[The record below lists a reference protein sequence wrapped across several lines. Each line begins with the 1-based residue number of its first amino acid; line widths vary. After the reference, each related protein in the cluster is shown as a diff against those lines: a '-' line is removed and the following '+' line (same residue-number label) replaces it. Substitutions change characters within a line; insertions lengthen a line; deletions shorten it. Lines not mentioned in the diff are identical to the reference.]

1 MAEARITLKVD
12 GNSVTVHPVFGDDIR
27 IKFSKEKDQVFQRTT
42 VEGTVKF
49 VREDFD
55 LIASCSHNSTL
66 QIGVYN
72 GSTLLGTSDFIK
84 SDCELDYDDRVCTIK
99 ITTKDKYDD
108 FLAKYDNKY
117 NLPKLAPPIT
127 SLTLHKRPILQFY
140 FLHDKKITNL
150 FGNMSF
156 EVNARSGAEDKVEA
170 DVLDCGFTKCFHWRK
185 INVPISSAY
194 PSIQEVSGDY
204 IGQFTSIVEGS
215 KCWRGD
221 NQYYLQYT
229 HYTEDGYDAWL
240 WILYNGNGTVY
251 NNSGRI
257 FVQAGDGT
265 QSEQRFQTIL
275 WGASF
280 GGSALTVGF
289 ATSYNRVCYV
299 RALSDYD
306 GTITGE
312 TKVAMNSIS
321 EDIAED
327 NYNYRYAWTVSFLD
341 LSTRIIISDVVQAEP
356 TEYGI
361 DGDGNYFVA
370 PTPSATEN
378 AIYPIGWSMWIPVSI
393 WFESSPSLDVTLR
406 SNFDT
411 TYVLRDAYA
420 IHDSINLLLQ
430 AMGVPFGFS
439 NTQLYSK
446 FLYGNTDGLMDT
458 IPTPKMLNNYI
469 YITPITNV
477 KKTRYEQP
485 ARKGDITLKQILD
498 MFKKVYQCY
507 WFLDNNGRL
516 VIEHI
521 SYFKNNQNYGLYT
534 PTPQI
539 DLTTMKD
546 MPNGKMW
553 SFDTSTVT
561 FDRKNCP
568 SRYEFEWGNDCT
580 EQFNGYAIDILDKPA
595 EGTGKESNAVTNFT
609 ADIDYTVIYPSG
621 VSDDIYAIME
631 AKNTG
636 THEVQIIDVTL
647 LSGNPVYSMQNGY
660 LSFLFAEQNYWPYDL
675 GGWDARVEG
684 QRLPVYAVRH
694 LIQQSVGVP
703 LEGQNAT
710 LPDTLSAV
718 KAELGIGLLKGA
730 SVNINTFYA
739 NTDLTMQA
747 EKDDYKNNLRLYV
760 ALYTHGNYAIFMQN
774 TSNTVVDVRYTYQG
788 GSVLNTTIWG
798 NSNHVVASGSQSSL
812 NVNDV
817 VILTAK
823 QTSFYN
829 VCIGDV
835 IKRYGSRIT
844 HTIDQSSP
852 TDIIATFEGNGY
864 TGGQDFAYIKVH
876 IIKACT
882 VKITPSSENGYDIG
896 YVAKK
901 PCTTAAEVTSA
912 GGTYTSGTTVKTVS
926 LSAGQDVYIGYSKD
940 GSGVS
945 GNDKVEIEIS
955 QN

>member
-12 GNSVTVHPVFGDDIR
+12 GNTVAVHPVFGDDIK

-99 ITTKDKYDD
+99 ITTKDRYED

-117 NLPKLAPPIT
+117 NLPKLAPAIT
-127 SLTLHKRPILQFY
+127 PLTLHKRPVLQFY
-140 FLHDKKITNL
+140 FLHDKKITNV

-156 EVNARSGAEDKVEA
+156 EADARGGAEDLTANEVQTK
-170 DVLDCGFTKCFHWRK
+170 GFRLLGTLKA
-185 INVPISSAY
+185 IDIPSS
-194 PSIQEVSGDY
+194 PSSLSTVAGRYVSRGGTSG
-204 IGQFTSIVEGS
+204 IGARLYRE
-215 KCWRGD
+215 D
-221 NQYYLQYT
+221 NAYYLEFAYSSDYAAYYWQ
-229 HYTEDGYDAWL
+229 
-240 WILYNGNGTVY
+240 LYN
-251 NNSGRI
+251 S
-257 FVQAGDGT
+257 
-265 QSEQRFQTIL
+265 
-275 WGASF
+275 
-280 GGSALTVGF
+280 GGSAYYNGGYVYVTAQASDTVTEFDCGIKLGSNYGS
-289 ATSYNRVCYV
+289 ATQIAITTTHNRILYA
-299 RALSDYD
+299 RILSDFA
-306 GTITGE
+306 GEVTGE
-312 TKVAMNSIS
+312 SKTAINTIS
-321 EDIAED
+321 DDVAED
-327 NYNYRYAWTVSFLD
+327 THNYLYAWTVNTLD
-341 LSTRIIISDVVQAEP
+341 LISRMHVSDTVQSEP
-356 TEYGI
+356 TEWGI
-361 DGDGNYFVA
+361 NGDEEYFVR

-378 AIYPIGWSMWIPVSI
+378 AMYPVGWSLWIPFSF
-393 WFESSPSLDVTLR
+393 WFESSPSLDATMR
-406 SNFDT
+406 GYYDT

-420 IHDSINLLLQ
+420 VHDAINLLLQ
-430 AMGVPFGFS
+430 AMDVPFDFQANSPYS
-439 NTQLYSK
+439 N
-446 FLYGNTDGLMDT
+446 FLYGYGDSLMDT
-458 IPTPKMLNNYI
+458 LPTPKMRNNYI

-507 WFLDNNGRL
+507 WELDSVGRL

-521 SYFKNNQNYGLYT
+521 SYFKNNQTYGLYT
-534 PTPQI
+534 PTPLV

-631 AKNTG
+631 ANKSTG
-636 THEVQIIDVTL
+636 EVQIIDVTL

-694 LIQQSVGVP
+694 LIEQSVGVP
-703 LEGQNAT
+703 LEGRNAL
-710 LPDTLSAV
+710 LPNDLAVV

-730 SVNINTFYA
+730 SVNINTLYA

-760 ALYTHGNYAIFMQN
+760 ALYSHGSYAIFMQN

-788 GSVLNTTIWG
+788 GSVQTCTIWG
-798 NSNHVVASGSQSSL
+798 GSNYVVASGSQSSL
-812 NVNDV
+812 DVNNV

-823 QTSFYN
+823 QTSSYN
-829 VCIGDV
+829 VCVGDV
-835 IKRYGSRIT
+835 VKRYGSRMT

-852 TDIIATFEGNGY
+852 TDIIATFNGNNYNGV
-864 TGGQDFAYIKVH
+864 DFAYIKVH
-876 IIKACT
+876 VIKACS
-882 VKITPSSENGYDIG
+882 VKITPSSENNYDYG
-896 YVAKK
+896 YVATR
-901 PCTTAAEVTSA
+901 PCATKAQVTSPGVGIVYA
-912 GGTYTSGTTVKTVS
+912 SGTTVKTGT
-926 LSAGQDVYIGYSKD
+926 LTAGQDVYIGYLKD
-940 GSGVS
+940 SAVS
-945 GNDKVEIEIS
+945 GNDNVVIELS

>member
-12 GNSVTVHPVFGDDIR
+12 GNSVTVHPVFGDDIK

-99 ITTKDKYDD
+99 ITTKDRYED

-117 NLPKLAPPIT
+117 NLPKLAPAIT
-127 SLTLHKRPILQFY
+127 PLTLHKRPVLQFY
-140 FLHDKKITNL
+140 FLHDKKITNV

-156 EVNARSGAEDKVEA
+156 EADARGGSEDLTANEVQTKGFRLLGTLKAIDIPSSPSSLSTVAGRYVSQSGTSGIGARLYREDNSYYLEFAYSSDHAAYYWQLYNSGGTAYYNGGYVYVTAQASDTVTEF
-170 DVLDCGFTKCFHWRK
+170 DCGIKLGA
-185 INVPISSAY
+185 NYGSATQ
-194 PSIQEVSGDY
+194 IA
-204 IGQFTSIVEGS
+204 ITT
-215 KCWRGD
+215 
-221 NQYYLQYT
+221 T
-229 HYTEDGYDAWL
+229 HNR
-240 WILYNGNGTVY
+240 ILYA
-251 NNSGRI
+251 RI
-257 FVQAGDGT
+257 
-265 QSEQRFQTIL
+265 
-275 WGASF
+275 
-280 GGSALTVGF
+280 
-289 ATSYNRVCYV
+289 
-299 RALSDYD
+299 LSDFA
-306 GTITGE
+306 GEVTGE
-312 TKVAMNSIS
+312 SKTAINTIS
-321 EDIAED
+321 DDVAED
-327 NYNYRYAWTVSFLD
+327 NHNYLYAWTVNTLD
-341 LSTRIIISDVVQAEP
+341 LISRMHVSDTVQSEP
-356 TEYGI
+356 TEWGI
-361 DGDGNYFVA
+361 NGDEEYFVR

-378 AIYPIGWSMWIPVSI
+378 AMYPVGWSLWIPFSF
-393 WFESSPSLDVTLR
+393 WFESSPSLDATMR
-406 SNFDT
+406 GYYDT

-430 AMGVPFGFS
+430 AMDVPYDFQANS
-439 NTQLYSK
+439 PYSE
-446 FLYGNTDGLMDT
+446 FLYGYSFGLIDT
-458 IPTPKMLNNYI
+458 IPSPKMRSNYI
-469 YITPITNV
+469 YIAPITNV

-507 WFLDNNGRL
+507 WYLDDVGRL
-516 VIEHI
+516 CIEHI
-521 SYFKNNQNYGLYT
+521 SYFKNNQTYGLYT
-534 PTPQI
+534 PTPLV

-553 SFDTSTVT
+553 SFDTSTVK

-621 VSDDIYAIME
+621 VSDDIYAIVE
-631 AKNTG
+631 ANKSTG
-636 THEVQIIDVTL
+636 EVQIIDVTL

-694 LIQQSVGVP
+694 LIEQSVGVP

-710 LPDTLSAV
+710 LPHTLSAV
-718 KAELGIGLLKGA
+718 KTELGVGLLKGA
-730 SVNINTFYA
+730 SVNINTLYS

-760 ALYTHGNYAIFMQN
+760 ALYSHGNYAIFMQN

-788 GSVLNTTIWG
+788 GSVQTCTIWG
-798 NSNHVVASGSQSSL
+798 GSNYVVASGSQSSL
-812 NVNDV
+812 DVNNV

-823 QTSFYN
+823 QTSSYN

-835 IKRYGSRIT
+835 IKCYGSRMT
-844 HTIDQSSP
+844 ASIDQSSP
-852 TDIIATFEGNGY
+852 TDIIATFNGNNYSGN
-864 TGGQDFAYIKVH
+864 DFAYIKVH
-876 IIKACT
+876 VIKPCS
-882 VKITPSSENGYDIG
+882 VKITPSSENNYDFG
-896 YVAKK
+896 YVATR
-901 PCTTAAEVTSA
+901 PCATKAQVTSP
-912 GGTYTSGTTVKTVS
+912 GTGIVYASGTTVKTGS
-926 LSAGQDVYIGYSKD
+926 LTAGQDVYIGYLKD
-940 GSGVS
+940 SAVS
-945 GNDKVEIEIS
+945 GNDKVVIEIS

>member
-1 MAEARITLKVD
+1 MAEPIITLKID
-12 GNSVTVHPVFGDDIR
+12 GTSVTTHPVFGDDIK
-27 IKFSKEKDQVFQRTT
+27 IKFSKEKGQAFHRTT

-55 LIASCSHNSTL
+55 LVASCSHNSILT
-66 QIGVYN
+66 IGVYN
-72 GSTLLGTSDFIK
+72 GSTLLGECDFIK
-84 SDCELDYDDRVCTIK
+84 SDCELDYDDKVCTVK
-99 ITTKDKYDD
+99 IATKDRYED

-117 NLPKLAPPIT
+117 DLPRLAPPIT
-127 SLTLHKRPILQFY
+127 PLTLHKRPILQFY
-140 FLHDKKITNL
+140 FLHDNKVTNV

-156 EVNARSGAEDKVEA
+156 EVNARSGAEDKAEA
-170 DVLDCGFTKCFHWRK
+170 DVLNCGFTKCFHWRK
-185 INVPISSAY
+185 INIPISSDY
-194 PSIQEVSGDY
+194 PSIQGVSGNY

-215 KCWRGD
+215 KCWRED
-221 NQYYLQYT
+221 NQYYLQYS

-327 NYNYRYAWTVSFLD
+327 NYNYRYAWTVGFLD

-393 WFESSPSLDVTLR
+393 WFESSPSLDATLR

-411 TYVLRDAYA
+411 TYELHDAYA
-420 IHDSINLLLQ
+420 IHDAINLLLQ
-430 AMGVPFGFS
+430 AMGVPYDFKESTPYSNFFFGGS
-439 NTQLYSK
+439 NSILDTVPSPYMR
-446 FLYGNTDGLMDT
+446 GNSLF
-458 IPTPKMLNNYI
+458 
-469 YITPITNV
+469 ITPITNV

-485 ARKGDITLKQILD
+485 ARKGEITLKQVLD
-498 MFKKVYQCY
+498 MLRKVYQCY
-507 WFLDNNGRL
+507 WCLDGVGRL

-521 SYFKNNQNYGLYT
+521 SYFKNLNYITNLVV
-534 PTPQI
+534 
-539 DLTTMKD
+539 DLTAMKD

-553 SFDTSTVT
+553 DFDTNTIK

-568 SRYEFEWGNDCT
+568 SRYEFAWGNDVT
-580 EQFNGYAIDILDKPA
+580 EQFNGYPIDILDKPA
-595 EGTGKESNAVTNFT
+595 EGTGKEENTATNFT
-609 ADIDYTVIYPSG
+609 ADIDYTVIYPQG
-621 VSDDIYAIME
+621 VNDDIYAVME
-631 AKNTG
+631 AGKNTK
-636 THEVQIIDVTL
+636 EVQIVDVTL

-660 LSFLFAEQNYWPYDL
+660 LSFLYAEQNYWPYDL

-684 QRLPVYAVRH
+684 QMMPVYAVRH
-694 LIQQSVGVP
+694 LIAQNVGIP
-703 LEGQNAT
+703 LYGRSMI
-710 LPDTLSAV
+710 LPDDFQFV
-718 KAELGIGLLKGA
+718 KTGMGTGMMKEA
-730 SVNINTFYA
+730 SINIDTMFS
-739 NTDLTMQA
+739 NTDITMQA
-747 EKDDYKNNLRLYV
+747 EKDDYKDSLRLYI

-774 TSNTVVDVRYTYQG
+774 NTNTVVDVKYKYQG

-798 NSNHVVASGSQSSL
+798 NSNHIVASGSQSSL
-812 NVNDV
+812 DINDV
-817 VILTAK
+817 EILTAK
-823 QTSFYN
+823 QTSLYN
-829 VCIGDV
+829 VCVGEV
-835 IKRYGSRIT
+835 MKRYGSHIEVS
-844 HTIDQSSP
+844 IDQSSP
-852 TDIIATFEGNGY
+852 TDIIATFDGQGFSGGY
-864 TGGQDFAYIKVH
+864 DFAFIKVH
-876 IIKACT
+876 IIKNCSI
-882 VKITPSSENGYDIG
+882 KITPSTENGYDYG
-896 YVAKK
+896 YVAVK
-901 PCTTAAEVTSA
+901 PCATGSQVTSPGIA
-912 GGTYTSGTTVKTVS
+912 FVYASGTTVKTGS
-926 LSAGQDVYIGYSKD
+926 LTAGQDVFIGYLKD
-940 GSGVS
+940 SSGTS
-945 GNDKVEIEIS
+945 GNDKVVIELS
-955 QN
+955 QT

>member
-55 LIASCSHNSTL
+55 LIASCSHNSIL

-221 NQYYLQYT
+221 NQYYLSRLFAQFEDDEGNPYT
-229 HYTEDGYDAWL
+229 RDIQATVTETGLAISVEVDVMMYDDESGSYYPVS
-240 WILYNGNGTVY
+240 IGT
-251 NNSGRI
+251 G
-257 FVQAGDGT
+257 AGD
-265 QSEQRFQTIL
+265 ERTI
-275 WGASF
+275 F
-280 GGSALTVGF
+280 C
-289 ATSYNRVCYV
+289 RM
-299 RALSDYD
+299 LSDYG
-306 GTITGE
+306 GTSAGE
-312 TKVAMNSIS
+312 SKVDLTSVS
-321 EDIAED
+321 DDVAEE

-420 IHDSINLLLQ
+420 IHDAINLLLQ
-430 AMGVPFGFS
+430 AMDVPYDFQANS
-439 NTQLYSK
+439 PYSE
-446 FLYGNTDGLMDT
+446 FLYGYSFGLIDT
-458 IPTPKMLNNYI
+458 IPSPKMRSNYI

-507 WFLDNNGRL
+507 WYLDGVGRL
-516 VIEHI
+516 CIEHI
-521 SYFKNNQNYGLYT
+521 SYFKNNQTYGLYT
-534 PTPQI
+534 PTPI
-539 DLTTMKD
+539 INLTTMKD

-553 SFDTSTVT
+553 SFDTSTVK

-631 AKNTG
+631 ANKSTG
-636 THEVQIIDVTL
+636 EVQIIDVTL

-694 LIQQSVGVP
+694 LIEQSVGVP
-703 LEGQNAT
+703 LEGRNPS
-710 LPDTLSAV
+710 LPDDLAVV
-718 KAELGIGLLKGA
+718 KADLGI
-730 SVNINTFYA
+730 
-739 NTDLTMQA
+739 
-747 EKDDYKNNLRLYV
+747 
-760 ALYTHGNYAIFMQN
+760 ALYAHGNYAIFMQN
-774 TSNTVVDVRYTYQG
+774 TSNTVVDVRFTYQG
-788 GSVLNTTIWG
+788 GSVQTCTIWG
-798 NSNHVVASGSQSSL
+798 GSNYVVASGSLSSL
-812 NVNDV
+812 DVNNV

-823 QTSFYN
+823 QTDSYN

-835 IKRYGSRIT
+835 IKCYGSRMT
-844 HTIDQSSP
+844 ASIDQSSP
-852 TDIIATFEGNGY
+852 TDIIATFNGNNYSGN
-864 TGGQDFAYIKVH
+864 DFAYIKVH
-876 IIKACT
+876 VIKPCS
-882 VKITPSSENGYDIG
+882 VKITPSSENNYDYG
-896 YVAKK
+896 YVATR
-901 PCTTAAEVTSA
+901 PCATKAQVTSP
-912 GGTYTSGTTVKTVS
+912 GTGIVYASGTTVKTGS
-926 LSAGQDVYIGYSKD
+926 LTAGQDVYIGYLKD
-940 GSGVS
+940 SAVG
-945 GNDKVEIEIS
+945 GNDKVVIEIS

>member
-84 SDCELDYDDRVCTIK
+84 SDCELDYDDMVCTIK
-99 ITTKDKYDD
+99 ITTKDKYED

-117 NLPKLAPPIT
+117 NLPKLAPAIT
-127 SLTLHKRPILQFY
+127 PLTLHKRPVLQFY
-140 FLHDKKITNL
+140 FLHDKKITNV

-156 EVNARSGAEDKVEA
+156 EADARAGAEDLTA
-170 DVLDCGFTKCFHWRK
+170 NDVQDKGFRLLGTLKAIDIPSSPSSLSTVAGRYVSQSGTSGIGARLYREDNSYYLEFAYSSDYASYYWQLYNSNETAYYNGGYVYVTAQASDTVTEFDCGIKLG
-185 INVPISSAY
+185 SDYGSA
-194 PSIQEVSGDY
+194 PQIAV
-204 IGQFTSIVEGS
+204 TT
-215 KCWRGD
+215 
-221 NQYYLQYT
+221 T
-229 HYTEDGYDAWL
+229 HNR
-240 WILYNGNGTVY
+240 ILYA
-251 NNSGRI
+251 RI
-257 FVQAGDGT
+257 
-265 QSEQRFQTIL
+265 
-275 WGASF
+275 
-280 GGSALTVGF
+280 
-289 ATSYNRVCYV
+289 
-299 RALSDYD
+299 LSDFA
-306 GTITGE
+306 GEVTGE
-312 TKVAMNSIS
+312 SKIALNTVS
-321 EDIAED
+321 DDVAED
-327 NYNYRYAWTVSFLD
+327 NHNYLYAWTANTLD
-341 LSTRIIISDVVQAEP
+341 LISRMHVSDTVQSEP
-356 TEYGI
+356 TEWGI
-361 DGDGNYFVA
+361 NGDEQYFVR

-378 AIYPIGWSMWIPVSI
+378 AMYPVGWSLWIPFSF
-393 WFESSPSLDVTLR
+393 WFESSPSLDATMR
-406 SNFDT
+406 GYYDT

-430 AMGVPFGFS
+430 AMDVPYDFQANS
-439 NTQLYSK
+439 PYSE
-446 FLYGNTDGLMDT
+446 FLYGYSFGLIDT
-458 IPTPKMLNNYI
+458 IPSPKMRSNYI

-498 MFKKVYQCY
+498 MFKKAYQCY
-507 WFLDNNGRL
+507 WYLDDVGRL

-521 SYFKNNQNYGLYT
+521 SYFKNNQNYGLFT
-534 PTPQI
+534 PTPI
-539 DLTTMKD
+539 INLTTMKD

-553 SFDTSTVT
+553 SFDTSTVK

-631 AKNTG
+631 ANKSTG
-636 THEVQIIDVTL
+636 EVQIIDVTL

-694 LIQQSVGVP
+694 LIEQSVGVP
-703 LEGQNAT
+703 LEGRNPS
-710 LPDTLSAV
+710 LPDDLAVV
-718 KAELGIGLLKGA
+718 KADLGIGLLKGA
-730 SVNINTFYA
+730 SVNINTLYA

-747 EKDDYKNNLRLYV
+747 EKDDYKNNLYLYI
-760 ALYTHGNYAIFMQN
+760 ALYSHGNYAIFMRN

-788 GSVLNTTIWG
+788 GSVQTATIWG

-812 NVNDV
+812 DVNDV

-823 QTSFYN
+823 QTDSYN

-835 IKRYGSRIT
+835 IKCYGSRMT
-844 HTIDQSSP
+844 ASIDQSSP
-852 TDIIATFEGNGY
+852 TDIIATFNGNNYSGN
-864 TGGQDFAYIKVH
+864 DFAYIKVH
-876 IIKACT
+876 VIKPCS
-882 VKITPSSENGYDIG
+882 VKITPSSENNYDFG
-896 YVAKK
+896 YVATR
-901 PCTTAAEVTSA
+901 PCATKAQVQSPGVGIVYA
-912 GGTYTSGTTVKTVS
+912 SGTTVKTGS
-926 LSAGQDVYIGYSKD
+926 LTAGQDVYIGYLKD
-940 GSGVS
+940 SAVGGSDSV
-945 GNDKVEIEIS
+945 VIELA

>member
-72 GSTLLGTSDFIK
+72 GSTLLGASDFIK

-99 ITTKDKYDD
+99 ITTEDKYED

-117 NLPKLAPPIT
+117 NLPKLAPAIT
-127 SLTLHKRPILQFY
+127 PLTLHKRPVLQFY
-140 FLHDKKITNL
+140 FLHSKKLTNV

-156 EVNARSGAEDKVEA
+156 EVDARSGAEEYA
-170 DVLDCGFTKCFHWRK
+170 
-185 INVPISSAY
+185 
-194 PSIQEVSGDY
+194 
-204 IGQFTSIVEGS
+204 GS
-215 KCWRGD
+215 D
-221 NQYYLQYT
+221 
-229 HYTEDGYDAWL
+229 
-240 WILYNGNGTVY
+240 LYNRGFRVV
-251 NNSGRI
+251 GRMSVI
-257 FVQAGDGT
+257 
-265 QSEQRFQTIL
+265 
-275 WGASF
+275 
-280 GGSALTVGF
+280 
-289 ATSYNRVCYV
+289 
-299 RALSDYD
+299 
-306 GTITGE
+306 
-312 TKVAMNSIS
+312 
-321 EDIAED
+321 DI
-327 NYNYRYAWTVSFLD
+327 
-341 LSTRIIISDVVQAEP
+341 
-356 TEYGI
+356 
-361 DGDGNYFVA
+361 
-370 PTPSATEN
+370 PTPSASTIAGIAGRYIATGEYLYREDNAYYLALYHDEQLATWYWRLYNQNGTLYDNGGYVYVSSQYTYAVTDYDAGVRWGSQYQGSQQVATASVHNRDLYARILSDYGGTVTGESKIALNTISEDVAEDNHNYLYAWTTSTIDLASSTIWSDEVQDDPTEWGIN
-378 AIYPIGWSMWIPVSI
+378 GDEKYFIRPTPSDSTHAMYPIGWDMWIPFSF
-393 WFESSPSLDVTLR
+393 WFESSPELDATMR
-406 SNFDT
+406 GYYDT
-411 TYVLRDAYA
+411 TYTLRDAYA
-420 IHDSINLLLQ
+420 IHDAINLLLQ
-430 AMGVPFGFS
+430 AMDVPYDFQANS
-439 NTQLYSK
+439 PYSE
-446 FLYGNTDGLMDT
+446 FLYGYSFGLIDT
-458 IPTPKMLNNYI
+458 IPSPKMRSNYI

-507 WFLDNNGRL
+507 WYLDDVGRL
-516 VIEHI
+516 CIEHI
-521 SYFKNNQNYGLYT
+521 SYFKNNQTYGLYT
-534 PTPQI
+534 PTPI
-539 DLTTMKD
+539 INLTTMKD

-553 SFDTSTVT
+553 SFDTSTVK

-631 AKNTG
+631 ANKSTG
-636 THEVQIIDVTL
+636 EVQIIDVTL

-710 LPDTLSAV
+710 LPHTLSAV
-718 KAELGIGLLKGA
+718 KTELGVGLLKGA
-730 SVNINTFYA
+730 SVNINTLYS

-747 EKDDYKNNLRLYV
+747 EKDDYKNNLYLYI
-760 ALYTHGNYAIFMQN
+760 ALYAHGNYAIFMQN

-788 GSVLNTTIWG
+788 GSVQTCTIWG
-798 NSNHVVASGSQSSL
+798 GSNYVVASGSLSSL
-812 NVNDV
+812 DVNNV

-823 QTSFYN
+823 QTDSYN

-835 IKRYGSRIT
+835 IKCYGSRMT
-844 HTIDQSSP
+844 YTINQSSP
-852 TDIIATFEGNGY
+852 TDIIATFNGNNYSGN
-864 TGGQDFAYIKVH
+864 DFAYIKVH
-876 IIKACT
+876 VIKPCS
-882 VKITPSSENGYDIG
+882 VKITPSSENNYDYG
-896 YVAKK
+896 YVATR
-901 PCTTAAEVTSA
+901 PCATKAQVTSP
-912 GGTYTSGTTVKTVS
+912 GTGIVYASGTTVKTGS
-926 LSAGQDVYIGYSKD
+926 LTAGQDVYIGYLKD
-940 GSGVS
+940 SAVS
-945 GNDKVEIEIS
+945 GNDKVVIEIS

>member
-12 GNSVTVHPVFGDDIR
+12 GNSVTVHPVFGDDIK

-99 ITTKDKYDD
+99 ITTKDRYED

-117 NLPKLAPPIT
+117 NLPKLAPAIT
-127 SLTLHKRPILQFY
+127 PLTLHKRPVLQFY
-140 FLHDKKITNL
+140 FLHDKKITNV

-156 EVNARSGAEDKVEA
+156 EADARGGSEDLTANEVQTKGFRLLGTLKAIDIPSSPSSLSTVAGRYVSQGGTSGIGARLYREDNA
-170 DVLDCGFTKCFHWRK
+170 
-185 INVPISSAY
+185 
-194 PSIQEVSGDY
+194 
-204 IGQFTSIVEGS
+204 
-215 KCWRGD
+215 
-221 NQYYLQYT
+221 YYLEFAYSSDYAAYYWQ
-229 HYTEDGYDAWL
+229 
-240 WILYNGNGTVY
+240 LYN
-251 NNSGRI
+251 S
-257 FVQAGDGT
+257 
-265 QSEQRFQTIL
+265 
-275 WGASF
+275 
-280 GGSALTVGF
+280 GGSAYYNGGYVYVTAQASDTVTEFDCGIKLGSDYGS
-289 ATSYNRVCYV
+289 ATQIAITTTHNRILYA
-299 RALSDYD
+299 RILSDFA
-306 GTITGE
+306 GEVTGE
-312 TKVAMNSIS
+312 SKTAINTIS
-321 EDIAED
+321 DDVAED
-327 NYNYRYAWTVSFLD
+327 THNYLYAWTVNTLD
-341 LSTRIIISDVVQAEP
+341 LISRMHVSDTVQSEP
-356 TEYGI
+356 TEWGI
-361 DGDGNYFVA
+361 NGDEEYFVR

-378 AIYPIGWSMWIPVSI
+378 AMYPVGWSLWIPFSF
-393 WFESSPSLDVTLR
+393 WFESSPSLDATMR
-406 SNFDT
+406 GYYDT

-420 IHDSINLLLQ
+420 VHDAINLLLQ
-430 AMGVPFGFS
+430 AMDVPFDFQANSPYS
-439 NTQLYSK
+439 N
-446 FLYGNTDGLMDT
+446 FLYGYGDSLMDT
-458 IPTPKMLNNYI
+458 LPTPKMRNNYI

-507 WFLDNNGRL
+507 WELDSVGRL

-521 SYFKNNQNYGLYT
+521 SYFKNNQTYGLYT
-534 PTPQI
+534 PTPLV

-631 AKNTG
+631 ANKSTG
-636 THEVQIIDVTL
+636 EVQIIDVTL

-694 LIQQSVGVP
+694 LIEQSVGVP
-703 LEGQNAT
+703 LEGRNAL
-710 LPDTLSAV
+710 LPNDLAVV

-730 SVNINTFYA
+730 SVNINTLYA
-739 NTDLTMQA
+739 NTDLTMQS

-760 ALYTHGNYAIFMQN
+760 ALYSHGSYAIFMQN

-788 GSVLNTTIWG
+788 GSVQTCTIWG
-798 NSNHVVASGSQSSL
+798 GSNYVVASGSQSSL
-812 NVNDV
+812 DVNNV

-823 QTSFYN
+823 QTSSYN
-829 VCIGDV
+829 VCVGDV
-835 IKRYGSRIT
+835 VKRYGSRMT

-852 TDIIATFEGNGY
+852 TDIIATFNGNNYNGV
-864 TGGQDFAYIKVH
+864 DFAYIKVH
-876 IIKACT
+876 VIKACS
-882 VKITPSSENGYDIG
+882 VKITPSSENNYDYG
-896 YVAKK
+896 YVATR
-901 PCTTAAEVTSA
+901 PCATKAQVTSPGVGIVYA
-912 GGTYTSGTTVKTVS
+912 SGTTVKTGT
-926 LSAGQDVYIGYSKD
+926 LTAGQDVYIGYLKD
-940 GSGVS
+940 SAVS
-945 GNDKVEIEIS
+945 GNDNVVIELS

>member
-99 ITTKDKYDD
+99 ITTKDKYED

-117 NLPKLAPPIT
+117 NLPKLAPAIT
-127 SLTLHKRPILQFY
+127 PLTLHKRPVLQFY
-140 FLHDKKITNL
+140 FLHDKKITNV

-156 EVNARSGAEDKVEA
+156 EADARGGSEDLTANEVQTKGFRLLGTLKAIDIPSSPSSLSTVAGRYVSQSGTSGIGARLYREDNSYYLEFAYSSDYAAYYWQLYNSNGTAYYNSGYVYVTAQASDTVTEF
-170 DVLDCGFTKCFHWRK
+170 DCGIKLGA
-185 INVPISSAY
+185 NYGSA
-194 PSIQEVSGDY
+194 PQIA
-204 IGQFTSIVEGS
+204 ITT
-215 KCWRGD
+215 
-221 NQYYLQYT
+221 T
-229 HYTEDGYDAWL
+229 HNR
-240 WILYNGNGTVY
+240 ILYA
-251 NNSGRI
+251 RI
-257 FVQAGDGT
+257 LSDFAGD
-265 QSEQRFQTIL
+265 
-275 WGASF
+275 
-280 GGSALTVGF
+280 V
-289 ATSYNRVCYV
+289 
-299 RALSDYD
+299 
-306 GTITGE
+306 TGE
-312 TKVAMNSIS
+312 SKVALNTIS
-321 EDIAED
+321 EDVAED
-327 NYNYRYAWTVSFLD
+327 NHNYLYAWTVNTLD
-341 LSTRIIISDVVQAEP
+341 LISRMHVSDTVQSEP
-356 TEYGI
+356 TEWGI
-361 DGDGNYFVA
+361 NGDEEYFVR

-378 AIYPIGWSMWIPVSI
+378 AMYPVGWSLWIPFSF
-393 WFESSPSLDVTLR
+393 WFESSPSLDATMR
-406 SNFDT
+406 GYYDT
-411 TYVLRDAYA
+411 TYTLRDAYA

-534 PTPQI
+534 PTPVI

-553 SFDTSTVT
+553 SFDTSTVK

-747 EKDDYKNNLRLYV
+747 EKDDYKNNLRLYI